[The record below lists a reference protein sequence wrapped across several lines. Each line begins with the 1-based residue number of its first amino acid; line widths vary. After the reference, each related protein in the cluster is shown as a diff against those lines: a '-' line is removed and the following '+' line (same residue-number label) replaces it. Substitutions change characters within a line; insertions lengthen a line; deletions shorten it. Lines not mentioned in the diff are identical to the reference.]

1 MENSQ
6 SMPERSLSNL
16 KVTDLELL
24 IAKTVKK
31 VIKEETQQQQLLQST
46 NSLQDFS
53 ETFGSWE
60 DTRNTEEIID
70 DIYASRT
77 VGEM

>member
-1 MENSQ
+1 MENPQ

-16 KVTDLELL
+16 KVADLELL
-24 IAKTVKK
+24 IAKIVKK
-31 VIKEETQQQQLLQST
+31 VIKEETQQQQLLQSA
-46 NSLQDFS
+46 NSSQDFS

-60 DTRNTEEIID
+60 DTRSTEEIID